1 MITPQEVQKERDAAA
16 RAADTVRGL
25 TNSLVSQRGKEAL
38 SSAALHLEQCVH
50 ACDDTINALKGI
62 GAKPRD
68 PR

>member
-1 MITPQEVQKERDAAA
+1 MINPQDVQKERDTAA
-16 RAADTVRGL
+16 RAADTVRNL

-50 ACDDTINALKGI
+50 TCDDTINALKGV
-62 GAKPRD
+62 GDKPRD